1 MLSLAQ
7 FKRLIDILEG
17 GIASKLISGW
27 SYKKSSLTVQEVTE
41 GEKKNNVLN
50 SVQNRNNWLN
60 LWRRVQD
67 D

>member
-27 SYKKSSLTVQEVTE
+27 SYKKSSLTVQEVKE
-41 GEKKNNVLN
+41 GGKKNNVLD
-50 SVQNRNNWLN
+50 SGG
-60 LWRRVQD
+60 D
-67 D
+67 DSFRTRIIG